1 MLSVEARDELIKR
14 LRRIEG
20 QTRGIQRML
29 QEDREC
35 RDILTQLASVRAATQ
50 SLAAELLRHQLRDC
64 MAARQNLC
72 LDSEQSLDDLIDM
85 LLHT

>member
-1 MLSVEARDELIKR
+1 MEARDELIKR

-50 SLAAELLRHQLRDC
+50 SLAAELLRHQLRNC
-64 MAARQNLC
+64 MADRQNSC
-72 LDSEQSLDDLIDM
+72 LDSEQPLDDLIDM